1 MKKITLTLTLALAL
15 FSCEKEN
22 VTPTTPTT
30 QTTLDCDCD
39 RVVSSSSFNLPGG
52 VSYGYWSTVNDC
64 TNQTVNGQWS
74 SSNGETRPVVGTCK

>member
-1 MKKITLTLTLALAL
+1 MKKITLILALAL
-15 FSCEKEN
+15 FSCEKEE
-22 VTPTTPTT
+22 VAQTT

-74 SSNGETRPVVGTCK
+74 SNNGETRPVVGTCK